1 MFLKQDGTENLV
13 VLFSGWGTDFNIFK
27 DIEIDSDFIVYY
39 DYTIIEPIDEDILK
53 RYKNITVY
61 AWSLGVWVA
70 EALTSGIDKVTKRVA
85 INGTLW
91 PVDAARGINPAIF
104 EGTLNGLNENT
115 LKKFIKRMSLR
126 EYENYM
132 DYIPARNF
140 DDIRRELVA
149 LREVI
154 SNNDITSPHS
164 KWDMAV
170 IGNDDLIFVAKNQI
184 NAWQEAGVD
193 IVCKDVPHYSASL
206 FREYVK

>member
-1 MFLKQDGTENLV
+1 MVTLQEKKKTYSTFNVSQWNQNFVQVILGRLFWSIHDKIYKQCKGQNA
-13 VLFSGWGTDFNIFK
+13 FSNY
-27 DIEIDSDFIVYY
+27 V
-39 DYTIIEPIDEDILK
+39 
-53 RYKNITVY
+53 KNY
-61 AWSLGVWVA
+61 
-70 EALTSGIDKVTKRVA
+70 
-85 INGTLW
+85 
-91 PVDAARGINPAIF
+91 VDAARGINPAIF